1 MKISIWGE
9 ELAGW
14 IACAQLATFGNH
26 IIKAGSALTPMQ
38 SGVRAE
44 PGLLECLQQAID
56 DGRMVDD
63 SQLDPYSADIHW
75 LAVGPGEQE
84 QAFEIVSRL
93 AHQGPDRV
101 LVISQS
107 NLGTG
112 ASDDLQARLDSARGQ
127 QLVYLPDMLQG
138 GRAMEQFA
146 HPEVL
151 LLGCE
156 DESARIAASALLRP
170 FTREGTEIRL
180 MSRREAEFT
189 KFAITGMLA
198 LRLGYINELAQLADR
213 VGVDIETVRDGMSTD
228 PRVGPHYL
236 APGCGFG
243 GHHFTQYIEGLAG
256 LLTRSGGSSLL
267 ETVLEQNEHHKE
279 LPFRKLWQH
288 YHCELRGKRIAL
300 WGLAFKPGVATVESA
315 PSLRV
320 VDALLAQGAQVQ
332 LHDPEAQQEFRA
344 LYGEQPQLTY
354 CSSPYAAVENAD
366 ALLLLTAWPE
376 YWSPDYTELH
386 RLMREPVIID
396 GRNLYDPQ
404 LLRDLGFTHY
414 GVGRHHH

>member
-14 IACAQLATFGNH
+14 VACAQLAAFGNH
-26 IIKAGSALTPMQ
+26 IIKAGSSLTPLQ
-38 SGVRAE
+38 SSVRTE
-44 PGLLECLQQAID
+44 PGLLDALQQAID
-56 DGRMVDD
+56 SGHMLGAE
-63 SQLDPYSADIHW
+63 QEDPYSADIHW
-75 LAVGPGEQE
+75 LAMGPGELDAASQL
-84 QAFEIVSRL
+84 VSRI
-93 AHQGPDRV
+93 AASDRAPV
-101 LVISQS
+101 LVVSQS

-112 ASDDLQARLDSARGQ
+112 ASDALQARLDAERGQ
-127 QLVYLPDMLQG
+127 HLVYLPDMLQG
-138 GRAMEQFA
+138 GQAMQQFA
-146 HPEVL
+146 HPHVL

-156 DESARIAASALLRP
+156 HEAARVRVTALLRP

-180 MSRREAEFT
+180 MTRREAEFT

-198 LRLGYINELAQLADR
+198 LRLGYINELAQLADH

-228 PRVGPHYL
+228 QRVGPHYL

-256 LLTRSGGSSLL
+256 LLTQTGGSRLL

-288 YHCELRGKRIAL
+288 YHCELKDKRIAI
-300 WGLAFKPGVATVESA
+300 WGLAFKPGVATIESA

-320 VDALLAQGAQVQ
+320 VDALLAQGARVQ

-344 LYGEQPQLTY
+344 LYGEQPQLSY
-354 CSSPYAAVENAD
+354 CDSPYDAVVDAD
-366 ALLLLTAWPE
+366 ALLLLTAWPL
-376 YWSPDYTELH
+376 YWSPDYSELH
-386 RLMREPVIID
+386 RRMREPVIID
-396 GRNLYDPQ
+396 GRNLFDPQ
-404 LLRDLGFTHY
+404 LLRDLGFTYY
-414 GVGRHHH
+414 GVGRSSH